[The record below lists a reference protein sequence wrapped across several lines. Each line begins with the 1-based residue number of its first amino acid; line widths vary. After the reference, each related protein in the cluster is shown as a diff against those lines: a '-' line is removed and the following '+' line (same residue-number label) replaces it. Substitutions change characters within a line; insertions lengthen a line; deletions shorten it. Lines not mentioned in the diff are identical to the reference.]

1 MKQYIKPNIILY
13 AVNMQHLMTGSRSD
27 NQVTG
32 DGDKTHTG
40 GNSAQ
45 GGGSGDS
52 NGNVEDMAKEHFTWD
67 D

>member
-1 MKQYIKPNIILY
+1 
-13 AVNMQHLMTGSRSD
+13 MQHLMTGSRSD

-40 GNSAQ
+40 GNSSQ